1 MERVDTSTP
10 TFSLSS
16 FQGQKYEIT
25 NTARDGAEA
34 LEMDVDD
41 IEHLVSSMD
50 TSHFYK
56 SMSTKK
62 KNVWQDV
69 YHVPYNGKIIYL
81 KVSTGITC
89 PFCIVQ
95 LKEK

>member
-1 MERVDTSTP
+1 MERVDVYSP

-16 FQGQKYEIT
+16 FKSQKYEIT
-25 NTARDGAEA
+25 NKALDGAEA
-34 LEMDVDD
+34 LEMDADN
-41 IEHLVSSMD
+41 IRELVSSIKAN
-50 TSHFYK
+50 HFYK
-56 SMSTKK
+56 SMSTTK

-69 YHVPYNGKIIYL
+69 YHVPYKDKIIYL